1 MRKLLNDWGSMAS
14 SSKKVI
20 YAALIGNGFIAVTK
34 FVAATITGSSAMLS
48 EGIHS
53 TVDTSN
59 QMLLLYGL
67 KRSQKPADD
76 QFPFGYGREVYF
88 WSFVVAILI
97 FAIGAGVSVYEG
109 VHQLMDPHPLQNVIV
124 NYIVLGL
131 AMLFEGGAWYFA
143 FREFKKTKGRRSYLE
158 AIRQAKNPSIFVV
171 LFEDSAAMLGL
182 LVAFSGILLGQLTGN
197 VYFDGLASVV
207 IGLILGATAIWL
219 AYEIKGLLV
228 GESALPHVVEE
239 IRRLAGQQD
248 EIEHVNEVLTMHM
261 GPEDI
266 LVNISVDFK
275 DEISADTA
283 EKIVQKLDIEIK
295 KAHPLV
301 KRIFIEGEA
310 RRSPDFAIPG
320 RGQS

>member
-1 MRKLLNDWGSMAS
+1 MAS

-20 YAALIGNGFIAVTK
+20 YAALIGNGLIAVTK
-34 FVAATITGSSAMLS
+34 FIAATVTGSSAMLS

-59 QMLLLYGL
+59 QFLLLHGL
-67 KRSQKPADD
+67 KRSRKPADD

-88 WSFVVAILI
+88 WSFVVAIFI
-97 FAIGAGVSVYEG
+97 FAIGAGISVYEG
-109 VHQLMDPHPLQNVIV
+109 VHRLMDPHPLQNVIV

-182 LVAFSGILLGQLTGN
+182 LVAFLGILLGQLTGN
-197 VYFDGLASVV
+197 IYFDGLASVV

-228 GESALPHVVEE
+228 GESALPHVVED

-283 EKIVQKLDIEIK
+283 EKIVQKLDAEIK
-295 KAHPLV
+295 KAHPRV

-310 RRSPDFAIPG
+310 RRSADFSIPG
-320 RGQS
+320 GGQR

>member
-1 MRKLLNDWGSMAS
+1 MAS

-20 YAALIGNGFIAVTK
+20 YAALIGNGLIAVTK
-34 FVAATITGSSAMLS
+34 FIAATITGSSAMLS

-97 FAIGAGVSVYEG
+97 FAIGAGISVYEG
-109 VHQLMDPHPLQNVIV
+109 VHQLMDPQPLQNVIV
-124 NYIVLGL
+124 NYIVLAF

-143 FREFKKTKGRRSYLE
+143 MREFKKTKGRRGYLE

-182 LVAFSGILLGQLTGN
+182 LVAFFGILLGQLTGN
-197 VYFDGLASVV
+197 IYYDGLASVV
-207 IGLILGATAIWL
+207 IGLILAATAIWL

-239 IRRLAGQQD
+239 IRRLANQHD

-275 DEISADTA
+275 DDISADAT
-283 EKIVQKLDIEIK
+283 EKIVQKLDTEIK
-295 KAHPLV
+295 NAHPLV

-310 RRSPDFAIPG
+310 RRSPDFEIPSG
-320 RGQS
+320 GQR

>member
-1 MRKLLNDWGSMAS
+1 MAS

-20 YAALIGNGFIAVTK
+20 YAALIGNGLITVTK
-34 FVAATITGSSAMLS
+34 FIAATITGSSAMLS

-53 TVDTSN
+53 AVDTSN

-76 QFPFGYGREVYF
+76 HFPFGYGREVYF

-97 FAIGAGVSVYEG
+97 FAIGAGISVYEG
-109 VHQLMDPHPLQNVIV
+109 VHHLMNPQPLKNVIV
-124 NYIVLGL
+124 NYIVLAF
-131 AMLFEGGAWYFA
+131 AMLFEGGAWFFA
-143 FREFKKTKGRRSYLE
+143 FREFRKTKGRRSYLE
-158 AIRQAKNPSIFVV
+158 AIRQAKNPSVFVV

-182 LVAFSGILLGQLTGN
+182 LVAFIGILLGQLTGN
-197 VYFDGLASVV
+197 VFYDGLASIV
-207 IGLILGATAIWL
+207 IGVILGATAIWL

-228 GESALPHVVEE
+228 GESALPHVVQE
-239 IRRLAGQQD
+239 IRRLAGGHD
-248 EIEHVNEVLTMHM
+248 EIDHVNEVLTMHM

-275 DEISADTA
+275 DEISADA
-283 EKIVQKLDIEIK
+283 VEKIVQKLDNEIK

-310 RRSPDFAIPG
+310 RRSPDFVIPSAEQ
-320 RGQS
+320 R